1 MTVASFSSSFSP
13 GSADMTPSRSNLES
27 VALFT
32 TSIIRTSDR
41 KIANTAGRFTPI
53 YVQKCGATDLAGGR
67 SFLILIESKLLDR
80 VGFPGTIRDLRVIEI
95 SARKHSSYHAHPSM
109 LVYAFSHLYRNC
121 LFQRHSGMWV
131 QTKLAL
137 LRNQRMQCLSR

>member
-1 MTVASFSSSFSP
+1 MTIASFSSSFSP
-13 GSADMTPSRSNLES
+13 GSADMTLSRSNLES

-32 TSIIRTSDR
+32 TSIIRTSDL
-41 KIANTAGRFTPI
+41 KIANTAERFTPI

-67 SFLILIESKLLDR
+67 SFLNLIESKLQGR
-80 VGFPGTIRDLRVIEI
+80 VDFPGTIRDLRVIEI
-95 SARKHSSYHAHPSM
+95 SARKHSYHAHPSM

-137 LRNQRMQCLSR
+137 LRNQRMQRLSR